1 MIKTIHV
8 KNYILIDDLS
18 VDFSDRFNVI
28 TGETGAGKSIL
39 INAIDIAFG
48 AKINSD
54 VIKKN
59 ADKALIEL
67 FISTNNPAV
76 NALLKEY
83 EIDCSDEIILVREI
97 MKNSSRTRV
106 NGTLVNQNFIKE
118 LKDLCLDI
126 HSQHQTYTFMQPKS
140 HIGLLDNYAKD
151 SYGKELDEYK
161 NLYKQYQNL
170 LQKLEEAKSKTDVSK
185 SQLDFL
191 KFQIE
196 EIDNA
201 KIEDIEEDSKLENEL
216 SVLQNAEKL
225 KELTYSA
232 YWALNGDDNSMLDA
246 IMQIKSNL
254 SKAVDYDKDLSE
266 LESSFIEFSEMAR
279 ELSSNLRD
287 YSSSVENN
295 TERLNEIQERLYL
308 LDKLKR
314 KYGNSLESIL
324 ETYNN
329 LTKELE
335 SIDCSENL
343 IIELN
348 NKIDSILKELN
359 TLADD
364 ISQKRKNYAEVLSQL
379 VVDELEKL
387 ELPKS
392 KFEIRIQ
399 PIELSIL
406 GKDNVEFYISTNI
419 SQDLLPLAQVASG
432 GEISRVMLAI
442 KTIFAK
448 SDDIDTVIFDEIDTG
463 ISGKASQSVADEI
476 VELAKYRQIILIT
489 HQAIIASKADKH
501 FYVNKI
507 QDDTTNIEI
516 KTLSNEERINAIAS
530 LASGET
536 TDSAIDFAKSL
547 LMINN

>member
-201 KIEDIEEDSKLENEL
+201 RIEDIEEDSKLENEL

-343 IIELN
+343 INELN

-406 GKDNVEFYISTNI
+406 GKDNV
-419 SQDLLPLAQVASG
+419 
-432 GEISRVMLAI
+432 
-442 KTIFAK
+442 
-448 SDDIDTVIFDEIDTG
+448 
-463 ISGKASQSVADEI
+463 
-476 VELAKYRQIILIT
+476 
-489 HQAIIASKADKH
+489 
-501 FYVNKI
+501 
-507 QDDTTNIEI
+507 
-516 KTLSNEERINAIAS
+516 
-530 LASGET
+530 
-536 TDSAIDFAKSL
+536 
-547 LMINN
+547 